1 MNEER
6 FERSADMRL
15 VELRREQLGI
25 AKAPE
30 AMWQSRAVADLPF
43 GPAVEAAP
51 VESGAVLTLQAT
63 ASPKSGLIPGAIVTV
78 GLSVVNEGDKAARA
92 AIARLPLPAAM
103 EYRPGSLQIDGR
115 DATEEAADALFGTGL
130 DLGTLAGAQR
140 VTVLLKLAVKAGV
153 DDPLIA
159 PSLTCSGTAVAGAK
173 ALRLERSIARTAFAA
188 KVEQSTQEQPFY
200 ELEAEESIPYEAVE
214 AALAPIVPPSVVKP
228 PAAAPLLAAPPAP
241 STKPDGPLVDPGVP
255 AAPAAP
261 PPPPAPPAVKPAVP
275 KVSPGWA
282 AVAPERPAEPTLL
295 SEPTL
300 TTVLEKAKIATLG
313 QFFSAARSFG
323 MAAHYLLL
331 SALACTRTLP
341 REGSG
346 DEIAAFFSAQDALL
360 TKALIAKRLGKTV
373 TLSDVAAPMPAFPPA
388 FPPSCALPG
397 PQDAKN
403 GVILY
408 RSFTVSELD
417 FVGRAVANTGSPP
430 FTRAGQLSVG
440 LCAKRVIASDP
451 ARAQACE
458 GALVAYAASASSEI
472 NRLFVR
478 ARLDKRTDL
487 FGPSS
492 AQFDAHARAVLSE
505 LAALSA

>member
-30 AMWQSRAVADLPF
+30 AVWQSRAVADLPF
-43 GPAVEAAP
+43 APAAEPAP

-63 ASPKSGLIPGAIVTV
+63 GSPKSGLIPGAIVTV
-78 GLSVVNEGDKAARA
+78 GLSVVNEGSKAARA
-92 AIARLPLPAAM
+92 ATVRLPLPTAM

-115 DATEEAADALFGTGL
+115 DAAEDAADALFGTGL
-130 DLGTLAGAQR
+130 DLGTIAGAQR
-140 VTVLLKLAVKAGV
+140 LTILLKLAVKAGV

-159 PSLTCSGTAVAGAK
+159 PSLTCSGAAVVGAK
-173 ALRLERSIARTAFAA
+173 AMRLERTSAKTAFAA

-214 AALAPIVPPSVVKP
+214 AALTPIVPPRVVAP
-228 PAAAPLLAAPPAP
+228 PAAAPLLASPPVP
-241 STKPDGPLVDPGVP
+241 SPKPEGPLIDPG
-255 AAPAAP
+255 APAAVETP
-261 PPPPAPPAVKPAVP
+261 QPAPPAVKPPTP
-275 KVSPGWA
+275 KASPGWA
-282 AVAPERPAEPTLL
+282 AVAPERL

-300 TTVLEKAKIATLG
+300 TTVLEKPKITTLG

-331 SALACTRTLP
+331 SALACSRTLP

-346 DEIAAFFSAQDALL
+346 DEISAFFSAQDALL

-373 TLSDVAAPMPAFPPA
+373 TLSEVAAPMPAFPPA
-388 FPPSCALPG
+388 FPASCSLPG
-397 PQDAKN
+397 SQEAKD
-403 GVILY
+403 GVMLY
-408 RSFTVSELD
+408 RSFTSNELD
-417 FVGRAVANTGSPP
+417 FIGRAIANAGSPP

-440 LCAKRVIASDP
+440 LCANRVIASDP

-478 ARLDKRTDL
+478 VRLDKRTDL

-492 AQFDAHARAVLSE
+492 AQLDGHARAVLSE
-505 LAALSA
+505 LAKLSA